1 LIPARTFELFL
12 KDLET
17 APLAHQFIACKS
29 LIPARSFELFL
40 KDLETAPSA
49 DQFLTFAMFFTAR
62 TFELFSEALQRNRA
76 YQLSPVYLSIDKLN
90 NTLDFTNNSTADGY
104 AGLPHK

>member
-1 LIPARTFELFL
+1 MR
-12 KDLET
+12 
-17 APLAHQFIACKS
+17 
-29 LIPARSFELFL
+29 RFELFL

-62 TFELFSEALQRNRA
+62 TFQLFSEVLQCTRA
-76 YQLSPVYLSIDKLN
+76 HQLSRVYLSIDKLS
-90 NTLDFTNNSTADGY
+90 NTLDITNNSTADGY